1 MKKRYL
7 TCLTLTFLI
16 VATATLSVFLPLEVL
31 AAPVTLSLRN
41 PTGGVEVTQLHAAR
55 LQDLNGKT
63 ICELSNDMW
72 ESHRT
77 LPAVGELLKRQ
88 FPTAKIIPYTEFPHS
103 NEAIDNDKTVAVI
116 KQKGCQAVIVGNAG

>member
-1 MKKRYL
+1 MRERYSID
-7 TCLTLTFLI
+7 LTLAFLVTAVLTI
-16 VATATLSVFLPLEVL
+16 FSVGVAL
-31 AAPVTLSLRN
+31 AAPVTLSLHN

-55 LQDLNGKT
+55 LEDLNGKT

-88 FPTAKIIPYTEFPHS
+88 FPTAKIIPYTELPHS
-103 NEAIDNDKTVAVI
+103 NDAIDNDKTINAV